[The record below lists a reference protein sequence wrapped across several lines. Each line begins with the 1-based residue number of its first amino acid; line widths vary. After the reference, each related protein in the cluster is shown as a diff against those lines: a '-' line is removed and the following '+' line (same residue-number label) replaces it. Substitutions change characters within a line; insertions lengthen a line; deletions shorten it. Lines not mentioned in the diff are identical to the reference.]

1 MAETEKL
8 EYRGDGKQG
17 VAPPDFESMA
27 SLNSAEGYLPEI
39 GLISAVNVAVMLGQ
53 PLLVTGEPGTGK
65 TTLAYSIARELG
77 AGEPLVFRAK
87 TTSAASELFYRYD
100 ALRRFY
106 DANVAKN
113 NEMNLIGKPGS
124 DSKSGEDALEIEKYI
139 RYEALGLAILLANDP
154 EIVKRFLP
162 KELQNKSQRRSVVL
176 VDEIDKAP
184 RDFPNDILNEIEHL
198 TFTVNETGETFTAE
212 DKYRPI
218 VIMTSNSEKDLPDAF
233 LRRCIFYNVEF
244 PKKPELLKILAKRL
258 GGTVDEAR
266 CEKIIEV
273 FLEIRELT
281 KLKKKPA
288 TAELIS
294 WTRILDSH
302 KLTAEDIAS
311 RTKAKLEVTLPAL
324 TKTSDDTKTLQNW
337 LK

>member
-1 MAETEKL
+1 MADNMKTA
-8 EYRGDGKQG
+8 YRGDGEPG
-17 VAPPDFESMA
+17 EAPPDFEGLE

-65 TTLAYSIARELG
+65 TSLAYSIAHELG
-77 AGEPLVFRAK
+77 ADAPLVFRAK
-87 TTSAASELFYRYD
+87 TTSTASELFYRYD

-106 DANVAKN
+106 DANIAKSATV
-113 NEMNLIGKPGS
+113 NLIGKLGS
-124 DSKSGEDALEIEKYI
+124 DAKSEEEALKIGKYI
-139 RYEALGLAILLANDP
+139 RYEAIGSAILLANEP
-154 EIVKRFLP
+154 EKVNRFLP
-162 KELQNKSQRRSVVL
+162 EEYQNFKPRRSVVL

-184 RDFPNDILNEIEHL
+184 RDLPNDILNEIEHL
-198 TFTVNETGETFTAE
+198 TFTVNETGDTFSAQ

-244 PKKPELLKILAKRL
+244 PKKLELLKILAKRL
-258 GGTVDEAR
+258 GGAVDQTR
-266 CEKIIEV
+266 CDAIIDL
-273 FLEIRELT
+273 FLEVRELSS
-281 KLKKKPA
+281 LNKKPA

-294 WTRILDSH
+294 WTRVLDSH
-302 KLTAEDIAS
+302 KLTIDEIKS
-311 RTKAKLEVTLPAL
+311 RAKEKLAVTLPAL
-324 TKTSDDTKTLQNW
+324 TKTSKDAETLLKW